1 MEAYL
6 WEGEP
11 HFKEEEEKIMHGKLH
26 FPRNFKPNFVLAK
39 MQNKNRALTLCVL
52 FLPKPPSKKLK
63 DQTMT
68 ISVFG
73 YHQDVRISRKR
84 PKAGPG
90 WCITENVS
98 YGTGGRGGHKACF
111 F

>member
-1 MEAYL
+1 ME
-6 WEGEP
+6 
-11 HFKEEEEKIMHGKLH
+11 KLH

-39 MQNKNRALTLCVL
+39 MQNKNRAFSSLCL
-52 FLPKPPSKKLK
+52 FFSSKPLSKKLK

-98 YGTGGRGGHKACF
+98 YGTGGSGWSQGMF
-111 F
+111 FLVELASNSHQSI